1 MICSIEISLYPL
13 HPDYE
18 KIVLEFIE
26 FLDQNQLT
34 YRVSGMSTL
43 ITGELELIF
52 PVIQKAIA
60 ATWSTYGQASLVLKA
75 IKTDVSSYEHKN

>member
-13 HPDYE
+13 HPNYE

-26 FLDQNQLT
+26 FLDHNQLN
-34 YRVSGMSTL
+34 YNVSGMSTL
-43 ITGELELIF
+43 ITGDLDLVF

-60 ATWSTYGQASLVLKA
+60 ATWIKYGQASLVLKA